1 MEISKYSRN
10 HILRLAKDWDVGREY
25 LDPIYNY
32 LVHGFEPGSFYSALL
47 ANDFFKAML
56 HSHPSNSA
64 LSLKNLTNWIRSTM
78 GFGIFWGSE
87 DVVKKW
93 LSMTDIERRG
103 QLERLNLIYSEKEE
117 ILMILKDQRT
127 DEPVFF

>member
-32 LVHGFEPGSFYSALL
+32 LVHGFEPGSCYSALL